1 MGWYGEQTT
10 RKDKIAS
17 LTEPGRE
24 EVKCLRHCYRG
35 NAYRGVLWA
44 VWEDPAGRH
53 ITCDVL
59 EYRDNMWWNKPLCE
73 GMGPFYYSCPL
84 GYLAM
89 VPPVDAEWRE
99 QVRQYHNKRKKVQ
112 HA

>member
-1 MGWYGEQTT
+1 MGWYVEQTT

-17 LTEPGRE
+17 LTETGRE

-59 EYRDNMWWNKPLCE
+59 EYRDNTWWNKPLCE
-73 GMGPFYYSCPL
+73 EMGPCYYSCPL
-84 GYLAM
+84 GYLDM
-89 VPPVDAEWRE
+89 VPPVNADWRE
-99 QVRQYHNKRKKVQ
+99 SVREYHNKRRKVQ
-112 HA
+112 HV